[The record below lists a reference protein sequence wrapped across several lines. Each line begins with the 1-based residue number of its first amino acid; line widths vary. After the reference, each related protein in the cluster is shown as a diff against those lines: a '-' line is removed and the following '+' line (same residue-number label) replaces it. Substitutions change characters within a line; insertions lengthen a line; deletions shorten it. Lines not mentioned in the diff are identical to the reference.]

1 MARSTLSLGMLAE
14 RAARMSLRN
23 RKFPSGSPPPVFAAI
38 EISFD
43 SLLKILPRLASM
55 APLKRFTFDHLLCPA
70 INSGRNNF
78 CESSPGQ
85 KSVDFGKRAR
95 LEEKSRRRRTNYCNS
110 TVAGSI
116 CQDTKDVCAKRRT
129 GRPDYSFG
137 ME

>member
-14 RAARMSLRN
+14 RAARMALRN
-23 RKFPSGSPPPVFAAI
+23 RGFPSGSPPPVFAAI

-70 INSGRNNF
+70 IDSGRHNF

-85 KSVDFGKRAR
+85 KSGDSGNGRASKGNLGGGGLATLVQLYR
-95 LEEKSRRRRTNYCNS
+95 YRFVNR
-110 TVAGSI
+110 
-116 CQDTKDVCAKRRT
+116 
-129 GRPDYSFG
+129 
-137 ME
+137 